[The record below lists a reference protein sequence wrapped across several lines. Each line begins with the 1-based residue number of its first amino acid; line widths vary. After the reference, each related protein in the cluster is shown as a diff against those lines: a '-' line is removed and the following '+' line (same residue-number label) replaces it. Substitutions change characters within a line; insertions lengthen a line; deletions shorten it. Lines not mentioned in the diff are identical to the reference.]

1 MSWDGQGS
9 LAEPVDTVLRI
20 GNASGFYGDRF
31 SAFREM
37 LDGGQLDVL
46 TGDYLAEL
54 TMLILARQRLALPD
68 RGYAGTFLRQMED
81 CLGIAVERGVTIVSN
96 AGGLNPAGLATALR
110 DLARRLG
117 IHATVAS
124 VEGDDLTGRAAELG
138 LGTPLAA
145 SAYLGAWG
153 IAECIRSGAQ
163 VVVTGRV
170 TDASLVVGPAAA
182 HFGWERN
189 DWDALAGATVAGHIL
204 ECGAQATGG
213 NYSFFTEHD
222 VRHPGFPIAE
232 VHADGSSVITKHDG
246 SGGAVTIETVTA
258 QLLYEIDGPR
268 CLGPDVVARFDSI
281 HLAGD
286 GADRVRVT
294 GVRGEPPPPTLKVGC
309 NSLRGY
315 RNAVTFVLCGS
326 DIEAKAALV
335 RDQMTA
341 LLAPAPP
348 HEVRWTLART
358 DHPDADDEEA
368 ASALLHCTVR
378 DPDPGIAGRG
388 FSAHAVEL
396 GLGSYPGF
404 HLTAPPGDAS
414 PIGVFHAG
422 FVAANAVDHVAVLD
436 DGRRIPIPPSLETR
450 IPEAGPAAT
459 TGDLPQPP
467 AAGLTRAVPLGTVA
481 GARSG
486 DKGGDANLGVWAR
499 DDASWRWLAHALT
512 VDVLRRL
519 LPETAALPI
528 RRHVL
533 ANLRALNFVISGLL
547 GEGVASSTRFDP
559 QAKALGEWLR
569 SRIID
574 IPEEL
579 L

>member
-1 MSWDGQGS
+1 MSWGGQGS

-54 TMLILARQRLALPD
+54 TMLILARQRLAHPE

-81 CLGIAVERGVTIVSN
+81 CLGIAADRGVTIVSN
-96 AGGLNPAGLATALR
+96 AGGLNPAGLVTALR
-110 DLARRLG
+110 DLAQRLG

-138 LGTPLAA
+138 LGNPLAA

-246 SGGAVTIETVTA
+246 TGGAVTVETVTA

-268 CLGPDVVARFDSI
+268 YLGPDVVARFDSI
-281 HLAGD
+281 HLASD

-309 NSLRGY
+309 NSLSGY

-326 DIEAKAALV
+326 DVEAKAALV
-335 RDQMTA
+335 RDQMTM

-348 HEVRWTLART
+348 QEIRWTLART

-368 ASALLHCTVR
+368 ASALLHCTVQR
-378 DPDPGIAGRG
+378 PGSGNCRPRLQRARGRARPG
-388 FSAHAVEL
+388 ELSRFSPHRA
-396 GLGSYPGF
+396 
-404 HLTAPPGDAS
+404 TR
-414 PIGVFHAG
+414 
-422 FVAANAVDHVAVLD
+422 
-436 DGRRIPIPPSLETR
+436 GRVTDRR
-450 IPEAGPAAT
+450 
-459 TGDLPQPP
+459 LP
-467 AAGLTRAVPLGTVA
+467 RRVPRRECGRPRR
-481 GARSG
+481 GAR
-486 DKGGDANLGVWAR
+486 
-499 DDASWRWLAHALT
+499 
-512 VDVLRRL
+512 
-519 LPETAALPI
+519 
-528 RRHVL
+528 
-533 ANLRALNFVISGLL
+533 
-547 GEGVASSTRFDP
+547 
-559 QAKALGEWLR
+559 
-569 SRIID
+569 
-574 IPEEL
+574 
-579 L
+579 

>member
-1 MSWDGQGS
+1 M
-9 LAEPVDTVLRI
+9 DTVLRI

-54 TMLILARQRLALPD
+54 TMLILARQRLAHPD
-68 RGYAGTFLRQMED
+68 RGYAGSFLRQMED

-117 IHATVAS
+117 IHAAVAS

-138 LGTPLAA
+138 LGSPLAA

-182 HFGWERN
+182 HFGWERD

-204 ECGAQATGG
+204 ECGAQTTGG

-246 SGGAVTIETVTA
+246 TGGAVTIETVTA

-268 CLGPDVVARFDSI
+268 YLGPDVVARFDSI
-281 HLAGD
+281 HLASD

-309 NSLRGY
+309 NSLQRLSQRRHLRAVRQRHRGQG
-315 RNAVTFVLCGS
+315 RSGARS
-326 DIEAKAALV
+326 DDRAAG
-335 RDQMTA
+335 A
-341 LLAPAPP
+341 APP
-348 HEVRWTLART
+348 QEVRWTLART

-378 DPDPGIAGRG
+378 DPDPAIAGRG

-414 PIGVFHAG
+414 PIGVFHAA

-436 DGRRIPIPPSLETR
+436 DGRRIPIAPSPETR
-450 IPEAGPAAT
+450 ISEAASRSHDGRPAAT
-459 TGDLPQPP
+459 TGSRTHARCP
-467 AAGLTRAVPLGTVA
+467 ARHGRRRAQ
-481 GARSG
+481 R
-486 DKGGDANLGVWAR
+486 
-499 DDASWRWLAHALT
+499 
-512 VDVLRRL
+512 
-519 LPETAALPI
+519 
-528 RRHVL
+528 
-533 ANLRALNFVISGLL
+533 
-547 GEGVASSTRFDP
+547 
-559 QAKALGEWLR
+559 
-569 SRIID
+569 
-574 IPEEL
+574 
-579 L
+579 

>member
-1 MSWDGQGS
+1 M
-9 LAEPVDTVLRI
+9 DTVLRV

-31 SAFREM
+31 DAFREM
-37 LDGGQLDVL
+37 LEGGRLDVL

-54 TMLILARQRLALPD
+54 TMLILGRQRLAHPD

-81 CLGIAVERGVTIVSN
+81 CLGTAIDQGVTIVTN
-96 AGGLNPAGLATALR
+96 AGGLNPAGLAAALR
-110 DLARRLG
+110 ELAGRLG
-117 IHATVAS
+117 IKANVAS
-124 VEGDDLTGRAAELG
+124 VEGDDVTDRAAKLDLG
-138 LGTPLAA
+138 SPLTAN
-145 SAYLGAWG
+145 AYLGSWG
-153 IAECIRSGAQ
+153 IAECMRSGAH

-182 HFGWERN
+182 QFGWQRD
-189 DWDALAGATVAGHIL
+189 DWNALAGASVAGHIL

-232 VHADGSSVITKHDG
+232 MHADGSSVITKHNG
-246 SGGAVTIETVTA
+246 TGGAVTIETVTA

-268 CLGPDVVARFDSI
+268 YLGPDVVTRFDTI
-281 HLAGD
+281 DLADD

-294 GVRGEPPPPTLKVGC
+294 GVRGEPPPPTLKVCC
-309 NSLRGY
+309 NTLSGY
-315 RNAVTFVLCGS
+315 RNAVTFVLCGT

-335 RDQMTA
+335 RDQMDAA
-341 LLAPAPP
+341 LAAARPQQI
-348 HEVRWTLART
+348 HWTLART
-358 DHPDADDEEA
+358 DHVDSVDEEA
-368 ASALLHCTVR
+368 ASALLHCIVR
-378 DPDPGIAGRG
+378 DPDPAIAGRQ
-388 FSAHAVEL
+388 FSARAVEI

-414 PIGVFHAG
+414 PVGVYHPG
-422 FVAANAVDHVAVLD
+422 FIPADAVDHTAVLH
-436 DGRRIPIPPSLETR
+436 DGTRIPIAPAPDTRTPGRDLDDTAPELPPPLPPGPTR
-450 IPEAGPAAT
+450 RVA
-459 TGDLPQPP
+459 
-467 AAGLTRAVPLGTVA
+467 LGAIA

-499 DDASWRWLAHALT
+499 SDASWRWLAHALT
-512 VDVLRRL
+512 VDELRRM
-519 LPETAALPI
+519 LPETAGFQV
-528 RRHVL
+528 RRHVF
-533 ANLRALNFVISGLL
+533 ANLRSLNFVIEGLL

>member
-1 MSWDGQGS
+1 
-9 LAEPVDTVLRI
+9 VDTVLRI

-54 TMLILARQRLALPD
+54 TMLILARQRVAHPD

-81 CLGIAVERGVTIVSN
+81 CLGIAVDRGVTIVSN

-110 DLARRLG
+110 ELARRLG
-117 IHATVAS
+117 IRATVAS
-124 VEGDDLTGRAAELG
+124 VEGDDVTGRAAELG
-138 LGTPLAA
+138 LGSPLAA
-145 SAYLGAWG
+145 NAYLGAWG
-153 IAECIRSGAQ
+153 IAECLHSGAQ
-163 VVVTGRV
+163 IVATGRV

-204 ECGAQATGG
+204 ECGAQTTGG

-232 VHADGSSVITKHDG
+232 VQADGSSVITKHDG
-246 SGGAVTIETVTA
+246 GGGAVTIETVTA

-268 CLGPDVVARFDSI
+268 YLGPDVVARFDSI
-281 HLAGD
+281 HLESD

-309 NSLRGY
+309 NSLSGY

-326 DIEAKAALV
+326 DIDAKAALV
-335 RDQMTA
+335 RDQMTVR
-341 LLAPAPP
+341 LAAAPP
-348 HEVRWTLART
+348 QQVRWTLART

-378 DPDPGIAGRG
+378 DPDPAIAGRG

-414 PIGVFHAG
+414 PIGIFQAG
-422 FVAANAVDHVAVLD
+422 FVAASAIDHVAVLD
-436 DGRRIPIPPSLETR
+436 DGRRIPIAPSPETR
-450 IPEAGPAAT
+450 IPEVGPADTA
-459 TGDLPQPP
+459 GDLPQPL
-467 AAGLTRAVPLGTVA
+467 AAGPTRPLPLGTVA

-499 DDASWRWLAHALT
+499 DDHSWRWLAHALT
-512 VDVLRRL
+512 VDVLRQL
-519 LPETAALPI
+519 LPETAELPI
-528 RRHVL
+528 RRHVF